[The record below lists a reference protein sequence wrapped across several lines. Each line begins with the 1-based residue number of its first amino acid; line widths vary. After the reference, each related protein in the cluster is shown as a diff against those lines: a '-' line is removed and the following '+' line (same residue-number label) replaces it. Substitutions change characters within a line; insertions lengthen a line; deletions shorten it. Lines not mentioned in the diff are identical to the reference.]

1 MDTALKNIG
10 LTNGEIRVYLAL
22 IKLGPSTSGPIVDK
36 SGVSSSKIYNILERL
51 IKKGIVSYIVKEK
64 TRFYQAE
71 DPIKI
76 KDYVNRKEEEFQ
88 RQKEDIEK
96 LIPQLQLQQSEKNKG
111 EVQIYKGFNGVQT
124 ITDHIYRKL
133 KKGDTWYNIGVPSHQ
148 EEKYHTYWHKDH
160 LKRIKYGIKCKM
172 LFNAGTP
179 QKILKNRNSYKDCD
193 ARYMPI
199 PVETPSWIL
208 IYKDISVIILPGDEP
223 MAIEITNK
231 KITDSFMQYFN
242 AFWKL
247 TKPIPFKIRK
257 RD

>member
-51 IKKGIVSYIVKEK
+51 IKKGIVSYTVKEK

-76 KDYVNRKEEEFQ
+76 KDYVNKKEEEFQ
-88 RQKEDIEK
+88 QQKVDIEK
-96 LIPQLQLQQSEKNKG
+96 LIPQLQLQQSEKNKS
-111 EVQIYKGFNGVQT
+111 EVQIYKGFRGVQT
-124 ITDHIYRKL
+124 ITDHIYLKL
-133 KKGDTWYNIGVPSHQ
+133 KKGDTWYNIGVPSYQ
-148 EEKYHTYWHKDH
+148 EEKYHAYWHKDH
-160 LKRIKYGIKCKM
+160 LKRIKCGIKCKM
-172 LFNAGTP
+172 LFNIGTP
-179 QKILKNRNSYKDCD
+179 QKIIKNRNSYKDCD

-199 PVETPSWIL
+199 PIETPSWIL
-208 IYKDISVIILPGDEP
+208 IYKDVSVIILPGDEP
-223 MAIEITNK
+223 MAIEIMNNK
-231 KITDSFMQYFN
+231 IADSFKQYFD

-247 TKPIPFKIRK
+247 TKPITFKIKK